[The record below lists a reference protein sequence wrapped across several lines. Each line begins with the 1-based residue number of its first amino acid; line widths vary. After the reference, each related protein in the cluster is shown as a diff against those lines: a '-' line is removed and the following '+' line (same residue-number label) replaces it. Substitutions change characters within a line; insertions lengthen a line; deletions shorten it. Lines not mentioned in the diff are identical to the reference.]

1 MLQDSFNYSKAS
13 HTNLTALHESH
24 SGALSR
30 TNSVLSLSGLDVS
43 EPDLDAPG
51 PIATLRQVVS
61 GQFGNIRLAP
71 LLHLVVFALMMYGTF
86 SDASYRKTSSPYGMK
101 NSRSKEGNGML
112 GAAMISSVTD
122 ALYPILP
129 FAGGVD
135 LRRDEH
141 WEGGWR
147 YWLSCF
153 GQSNTVNQ
161 NDTEAAIKLGQK
173 ISSMPRGG
181 ANSSRSKLRATD
193 FPMVLS
199 ATDPFLPE
207 NEIAEMTL
215 REVSITFRYAIEAG
229 REGFDLDAF
238 LAKTYDG
245 MPVNARMEKAVR
257 AIDDAVVR
265 SRGKGVMSARTSIDK
280 EFDTI
285 DGSDEPLSDNG
296 YGDIDALQFCGAMR
310 ILAEW
315 RVLRQVPPGYKQYA
329 VGMTLGHKD
338 VVQNVAKIESAAHEW
353 IASRSD
359 EELANDALVLARK
372 RQEACVRDGDN
383 EDDCEVTVTEESI
396 QRRSPTLRQLLQY
409 EIDNNT
415 HNNSKLPRLKDK
427 TAAMGLLWV
436 RRQLHYQT
444 TIFDN
449 ITSVPK
455 VFSTVIE
462 AVGAAYGEV
471 YGDIHGW
478 AVQKIFNYSFQSAP
492 KTDIIFRHM
501 NPRRLEKVK
510 KAAIRGT
517 PTGSSDAE
525 EITKVN
531 LALSTHD
538 ALVTQTVSAK
548 NADGNH
554 GNPFIDFF
562 DNIGTELDKFGRHI
576 GGEFDK
582 VGHAIETEWEKA
594 VCNASNILNHD
605 RNVDC
610 EEASRNRKD
619 VKPVLLGG
627 SRSEQGVPSEDVE
640 EYISTEMR
648 NDARDHILVY
658 LKTVR
663 PMLQDLAGLFDEM
676 NMDDPT
682 KV

>member
-1 MLQDSFNYSKAS
+1 MLQDSLNYSKAS
-13 HTNLTALHESH
+13 HANLTALHESH
-24 SGALSR
+24 AGAISR

-51 PIATLRQVVS
+51 PIATLMQVLS
-61 GQFGNIRLAP
+61 GQFRNIRLAP
-71 LLHLVVFALMMYGTF
+71 LLHLVVFTLMMYGTL
-86 SDASYRKTSSPYGMK
+86 SDASYRKTSPYGMK
-101 NSRSKEGNGML
+101 NARSKEGNGML

-135 LRRDEH
+135 LRRNEH

-147 YWLSCF
+147 SWLSYF
-153 GQSNTVNQ
+153 GQSNKVNH
-161 NDTEAAIKLGQK
+161 NNTEAIKRGQE

-181 ANSSRSKLRATD
+181 AKQIRNKLRAND
-193 FPMVLS
+193 FPMILS
-199 ATDPFLPE
+199 ASDPFLPE
-207 NEIAEMTL
+207 NEIEEMTL
-215 REVSITFRYAIEAG
+215 REISLTFRYAIEAG

-245 MPVNARMEKAVR
+245 IPVNARMEKAVR

-265 SRGKGVMSARTSIDK
+265 SRGKGVLSARTSIDK

-285 DGSDEPLSDNG
+285 EGSDEPLSGIG

-310 ILAEW
+310 LLAEW

-359 EELANDALVLARK
+359 EELANDALLMAKK
-372 RQEACVRDGDN
+372 RQRDCFKDGGN
-383 EDDCEVTVTEESI
+383 EDDCKVKVAEESI
-396 QRRSPTLRQLLQY
+396 QRRSPTLRQLLQH

-449 ITSVPK
+449 VISVPK
-455 VFSTVIE
+455 VFSTAIE
-462 AVGAAYGEV
+462 AVGAAYSEV
-471 YGDIHGW
+471 YGDLHGW

-492 KTDIIFRHM
+492 KTDTIFRHM
-501 NPRRLEKVK
+501 NPRRLAKVK
-510 KAAIRGT
+510 EVAAHGT
-517 PTGSSDAE
+517 PTSSSETGDIAEIDLGLSMDDAH
-525 EITKVN
+525 T
-531 LALSTHD
+531 AQST
-538 ALVTQTVSAK
+538 SAK
-548 NADGNH
+548 NGNRKH

-562 DNIGTELDKFGRHI
+562 DDVGAELDKFGRHI
-576 GGEFDK
+576 GQEWDK
-582 VGHAIETEWEKA
+582 VGHAIETEWDKA
-594 VCNASNILNHD
+594 ICNASNILNHD

-610 EEASRNRKD
+610 EEASRNIKD
-619 VKPVLLGG
+619 MKPVLLGG
-627 SRSEQGVPSEDVE
+627 ARSEDVGEDVE
-640 EYISTEMR
+640 EFISREMR

-658 LKTVR
+658 LKIVR